1 MVTTY
6 SLIYFMNLQQA
17 HPYLKYDTL
26 LKPWEKNIYIYNI
39 SQRTYLHSQVKTLTK
54 DDSHIITIITNNGMF
69 YHLEDSQ

>member
-26 LKPWEKNIYIYNI
+26 LKPWEKKKKYLQYITENIFAFTSENI
-39 SQRTYLHSQVKTLTK
+39 DK
-54 DDSHIITIITNNGMF
+54 G
-69 YHLEDSQ
+69 